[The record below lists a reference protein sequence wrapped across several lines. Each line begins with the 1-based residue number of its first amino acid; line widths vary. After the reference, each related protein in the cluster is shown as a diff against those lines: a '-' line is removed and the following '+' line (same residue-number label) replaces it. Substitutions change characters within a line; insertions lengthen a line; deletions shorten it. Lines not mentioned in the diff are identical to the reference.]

1 MVDLCVGSSLIGIYL
16 RVTNFFTK
24 KGPSFKIKIQ
34 GQVLSLKRLKR
45 FYLVIL
51 ESISDDPS
59 HFYWQTSTVSDVCLP
74 GASEQGC
81 SKSGVV
87 PSI

>member
-34 GQVLSLKRLKR
+34 GQVLSVKRLKR
-45 FYLVIL
+45 FYLVI
-51 ESISDDPS
+51 
-59 HFYWQTSTVSDVCLP
+59 
-74 GASEQGC
+74 
-81 SKSGVV
+81 
-87 PSI
+87 